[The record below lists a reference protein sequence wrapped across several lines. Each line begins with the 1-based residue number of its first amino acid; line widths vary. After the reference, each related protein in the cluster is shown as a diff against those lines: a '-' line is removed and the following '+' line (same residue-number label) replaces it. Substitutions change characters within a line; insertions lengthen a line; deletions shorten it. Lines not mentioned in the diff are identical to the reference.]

1 MLQLIHLW
9 AGSSWGD
16 FLSPGMRQG
25 NDFGTQYRSA
35 IYTFSQEQMEA
46 ALKSKEEYQ
55 KVMLG
60 RVWHC
65 FPYSSEVKEISH
77 STTSLRVLYAFSVL
91 MLGVFTLILKLNLI
105 CSKFQLLWRSS
116 FVCVTTWWKKKV
128 FSYSYRDHLISFRDF
143 FHVGSS
149 EQNLVSLK
157 LLKCIWAPY
166 SGGWSQCLTPKS
178 SWTLGKSPPQH
189 VNLGS

>member
-1 MLQLIHLW
+1 MLQLIHLR
-9 AGSSWGD
+9 AGSSWSD

-25 NDFGTQYRSA
+25 NDIGTQYRSA

-60 RVWHC
+60 RVWQC
-65 FPYSSEVKEISH
+65 FPCWSEVKEISH
-77 STTSLRVLYAFSVL
+77 STPSLLVLHAFSVL
-91 MLGVFTLILKLNLI
+91 MLEILTLILKLNLV
-105 CSKFQLLWRSS
+105 CSEFQLLRRSL
-116 FVCVTTWWKKKV
+116 FVCVTNWCKNKV
-128 FSYSYRDHLISFRDF
+128 FSYLYRDNLISFRDF

-149 EQNLVSLK
+149 EQSWVSSK

-166 SGGWSQCLTPKS
+166 SVGWSQCLRPKS
-178 SWTLGKSPPQH
+178 SWTLGKSPPQY